1 MQRTNHK
8 QLTKSIF
15 LSTIIPF
22 YYLQLQVA
30 ALSALKTEVLELSA
44 RLQHSERDRE
54 IMQRKLNDANDEKER
69 SQRRLDSVG
78 AANESRITEMHCIIV
93 ELNKK
98 LKSKN
103 ENAII
108 EEHEPDGS
116 GWLRVFIFAFIFRSN
131 FLPLFLSVSELSFQD
146 GSVYNS
152 EMECTNLEQES
163 QTEPL
168 DTKLVQPTLRSDSPC
183 SLPPPA
189 TSSQLQVQAMHE
201 EILHLRGQVA
211 LLQSQLAS
219 DRDKL
224 DDDHNE
230 ILHTGHDQV
239 ALSPRERSNYTSD
252 DLCETAEIFEVPL
265 TTDQDFIKQSTAK
278 YTKTNKVTLPSSRGV
293 SPVVQL
299 FGSINSLNK
308 PQLKSLSAETPVSKM
323 AERVRLRRT
332 IEEHHITG
340 TDIMNSG
347 ICTTE
352 IAEHLVSD
360 LLQSDINVNDDSPQL
375 QNEVQRL
382 HRRIEHLRIQNSVLS
397 ITLAESK
404 AHCNHL
410 YLLCGKYESNAVA
423 LHQALNC
430 SDRAIEAYDVMLALL
445 ESRLGILEDAI
456 SANES
461 RKAAEAVAKHLLD
474 RLDSEKN
481 LHGNSLGPWQDAV
494 VIYANS
500 SSNAVPWTDEDD
512 VRLRGHVSKLKG
524 QRASIQNTVVTLES
538 PFCGDEE
545 KNAHDELSQMTNRR
559 MDLET
564 AVLMQELMSM
574 REEISEFKFRAEQA
588 EREKNNTIGRLS
600 VMQEALLHLQAQ
612 LADSEA
618 LLSMNN
624 KVRKFL

>member
-1 MQRTNHK
+1 M
-8 QLTKSIF
+8 
-15 LSTIIPF
+15 
-22 YYLQLQVA
+22 A

-44 RLQHSERDRE
+44 RLQHSERERE
-54 IMQRKLNDANDEKER
+54 LMQRKLNEANDEKER

-98 LKSKN
+98 IKSKN

-116 GWLRVFIFAFIFRSN
+116 GWFNNMILMSLLLSKKNYFV
-131 FLPLFLSVSELSFQD
+131 SVSELSFQD

-168 DTKLVQPTLRSDSPC
+168 DIKLVQPTLRSDSPC

-189 TSSQLQVQAMHE
+189 TSSQLQLQAMHE

-224 DDDHNE
+224 DEDHNE
-230 ILHTGHDQV
+230 ILNTGNDQLP
-239 ALSPRERSNYTSD
+239 LSPRERSNYTSD
-252 DLCETAEIFEVPL
+252 DLCETAEIFEVPHAA
-265 TTDQDFIKQSTAK
+265 DQDFIKQSTAK
-278 YTKTNKVTLPSSRGV
+278 YTKTNKVTLTSSRGV
-293 SPVVQL
+293 LPVVQL

-360 LLQSDINVNDDSPQL
+360 LLQSDINTNDDSPQL

-500 SSNAVPWTDEDD
+500 SSNTVPWTDADD
-512 VRLRGHVSKLKG
+512 TRLRGHVSKLKG
-524 QRASIQNTVVTLES
+524 QRASIQNTVVSLES

-545 KNAHDELSQMTNRR
+545 KNANDEMSQMTNRR

-588 EREKNNTIGRLS
+588 EREKNNTIQRLS

-618 LLSMNN
+618 LLCMNN
-624 KVRKFL
+624 KVVVCKLIW